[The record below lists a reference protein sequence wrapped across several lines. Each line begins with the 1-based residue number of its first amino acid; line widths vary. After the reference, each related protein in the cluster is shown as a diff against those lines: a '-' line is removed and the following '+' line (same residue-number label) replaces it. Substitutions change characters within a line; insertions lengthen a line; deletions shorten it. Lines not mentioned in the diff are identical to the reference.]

1 MSESSGA
8 YSEHR
13 AMVRTIILCLFI
25 AVVSIL
31 IVLYLRLNPI
41 WETTFKPSHVLIA
54 IPVILLSIFFA
65 AILVAVANRREMGRN
80 VSGWFDV
87 VSLLIVEGILAYLI
101 LDSLLS
107 TSLVVLI
114 CILFILYLHFA
125 QRE

>member
-1 MSESSGA
+1 MSESSGT

-25 AVVSIL
+25 AVVSFL
-31 IVLYLRLNPI
+31 IVIYLRLNPI
-41 WETTFKPSHVLIA
+41 WETTLKPSHMLIA
-54 IPVILLSIFFA
+54 IPIILLSIFFA
-65 AILVAVANRREMGRN
+65 SVLVAVANRREMGRN

-87 VSLLIVEGILAYLI
+87 LSLLVAEGILAYLI
-101 LDSLLS
+101 LGSLLS

-114 CILFILYLHFA
+114 CILFVVYLHFA